1 MLLAAAV
8 YTVVDSFLRSPMLSM
23 LEKYSGPGKQDKLDE
38 ALNIGFQIEPG
49 VWKLTD
55 YGINAAIA
63 IIFTA
68 CIGVLMVII
77 LGILSKVVFY
87 YDE

>member
-1 MLLAAAV
+1 MEASGDGDV
-8 YTVVDSFLRSPMLSM
+8 VTVEEPISV
-23 LEKYSGPGKQDKLDE
+23 DE

-68 CIGVLMVII
+68 CIGLLMVII